1 MMLIRVTKV
10 LYVVNVKESTDISHL
25 HYAFL
30 HEIQAFA
37 VLSELGIPELEAS
50 HKVGIM
56 LRNISPREMK
66 WESCC

>member
-1 MMLIRVTKV
+1 MMLITVTKV
-10 LYVVNVKESTDISHL
+10 LYAVNVKESTDISHL

-50 HKVGIM
+50 QKVGIM
-56 LRNISPREMK
+56 L
-66 WESCC
+66 